1 MIYLI
6 DDNQNNQRQIN
17 YNITYIEEGVFDGF
31 LTSIEKL
38 NPSDSFAEIKHLDF
52 LKTADCILLH
62 SSTEDFDLNKGFIPG
77 SRSNSIK
84 IKEVISQEGDI
95 IPLVLFSNSMGNPD
109 FDNQEEIRYIRE
121 IKKNLFYERLYD
133 FLSKYQITGK
143 VDLKILAMG
152 KNYLSQETIRF
163 GAEVL
168 RALQGKENTDFL
180 QFSDIQIVGN
190 SFKHFIQNS
199 FSLSDY
205 EKIIS
210 SIKGQNIQIQDFK
223 KKINLITESYIKY
236 GKNIYP
242 WK

>member
-17 YNITYIEEGVFDGF
+17 YNITYIEEGVFDGY
-31 LTSIEKL
+31 LTSVEKL
-38 NPSDSFAEIKHLDF
+38 NPSESFSEINHLDF

-62 SSTEDFDLNKGFIPG
+62 ASTEDFHIDKGFMSG
-77 SRSNSIK
+77 SRTNSIK

-95 IPLVLFSNSMGNPD
+95 IPLVLFSNSMGSPD
-109 FDNQEEIRYIRE
+109 FDNKDEIKYIRG

-133 FLSKYQITGK
+133 FLKNYQISGK
-143 VDLKILAMG
+143 VDLKLLALG
-152 KNYLSQETIRF
+152 KNYASDETIKF
-163 GAEVL
+163 GVEVL
-168 RALQGKENTDFL
+168 TALQGKGNTDFL
-180 QFSDIQIVGN
+180 KLSDILPVKN
-190 SFKHFIQNS
+190 SFKNFIENS
-199 FSLSDY
+199 LTPSDF
-205 EKIIS
+205 ERIIS
-210 SIKGQNIQIQDFK
+210 SIESQNIQVQDFK